1 MDFIGFVDE
10 RDHMRFKTLDIS
22 LMSFVFFQD
31 FITQKGNGGL
41 AMGWGSMIA
50 FGLPPEKMLA
60 LVTRLIL
67 FQWRHE
73 WFPPSS
79 KPYSLDIRLIPLGFF
94 PHSLWDQFVFL
105 GSQLSSLKSDEI
117 YCMRVFPFLLVLFYF
132 LRKLDLTFWQSWPL
146 KVVKEAAQQRGSS
159 CFEILAD
166 SRCHSGWLG
175 KARWARRAAGQR
187 HPGWQFTADLD
198 GALKKYWKNMR
209 NRYAAG
215 AIAKYGMLCR
225 NGTVFAQGKR
235 YKKVVKAEMS
245 GELQSIGDDWQE
257 LVTRLQSELHTNL
270 SRYSHI
276 FPSEVLV
283 KARACMRMPSVR
295 CSFLS
300 FSRFL
305 LQRDTRKSWSPQQNW
320 S

>member
-1 MDFIGFVDE
+1 
-10 RDHMRFKTLDIS
+10 
-22 LMSFVFFQD
+22 
-31 FITQKGNGGL
+31 
-41 AMGWGSMIA
+41 
-50 FGLPPEKMLA
+50 
-60 LVTRLIL
+60 
-67 FQWRHE
+67 
-73 WFPPSS
+73 
-79 KPYSLDIRLIPLGFF
+79 
-94 PHSLWDQFVFL
+94 
-105 GSQLSSLKSDEI
+105 
-117 YCMRVFPFLLVLFYF
+117 
-132 LRKLDLTFWQSWPL
+132 
-146 KVVKEAAQQRGSS
+146 
-159 CFEILAD
+159 
-166 SRCHSGWLG
+166 
-175 KARWARRAAGQR
+175 
-187 HPGWQFTADLD
+187 
-198 GALKKYWKNMR
+198 MR

-305 LQRDTRKSWSPQQNW
+305 LQRDTRKS
-320 S
+320 

>member
-1 MDFIGFVDE
+1 
-10 RDHMRFKTLDIS
+10 
-22 LMSFVFFQD
+22 
-31 FITQKGNGGL
+31 
-41 AMGWGSMIA
+41 
-50 FGLPPEKMLA
+50 
-60 LVTRLIL
+60 
-67 FQWRHE
+67 
-73 WFPPSS
+73 
-79 KPYSLDIRLIPLGFF
+79 
-94 PHSLWDQFVFL
+94 
-105 GSQLSSLKSDEI
+105 
-117 YCMRVFPFLLVLFYF
+117 
-132 LRKLDLTFWQSWPL
+132 
-146 KVVKEAAQQRGSS
+146 
-159 CFEILAD
+159 
-166 SRCHSGWLG
+166 LG

-198 GALKKYWKNMR
+198 GALKKYWINMR

-225 NGTVFAQGKR
+225 NGTVFVQGKR

-300 FSRFL
+300 CSRFL